1 MKKEV
6 AVMTDLSE
14 LEKRIRVIEDI
25 EAIKKLKAKYFRCV
39 DKKLWEEMEE
49 IWVEDAVA
57 DYGMG
62 IELLQGRKAIME
74 FLKKNLARD
83 SMISVHQ
90 GHNPEI
96 EITSDTTARGV
107 WVLNDRLIIQTIATL
122 NGWRYYEDEYVKVN
136 GEWKKKSTKITN
148 ILEEWTQTKI

>member
-1 MKKEV
+1 M
-6 AVMTDLSE
+6 ADLSD
-14 LEKRIRVIEDI
+14 LEKRIRIMEDI

-39 DKKLWEEMEE
+39 DKKLWDEMEE
-49 IWVEDAVA
+49 IWIEDAVA

-62 IELLQGRKAIME
+62 IEVLQGRKEILE
-74 FLKKNLARD
+74 FLKKNLGRD

>member
-1 MKKEV
+1 M
-6 AVMTDLSE
+6 ADLSD
-14 LEKRIRVIEDI
+14 LEKRIRIMEDI

-39 DKKLWEEMEE
+39 DKKLWEEMET
-49 IWVEDAVA
+49 VLTEDAVA

-62 IELLQGRKAIME
+62 IELLQGRKEITE
-74 FLKKNLARD
+74 FLKKNLDRD

-136 GEWKKKSTKITN
+136 GEWKKKSTKIAN
-148 ILEEWTQTKI
+148 ILEEWTQTKV

>member
-1 MKKEV
+1 M
-6 AVMTDLSE
+6 ADLSD
-14 LEKRIRVIEDI
+14 LEKRIRIMEDI

-39 DKKLWEEMEE
+39 DKKLWDEMEE

-62 IELLQGRKAIME
+62 IELLQGREAILE
-74 FLKKNLARD
+74 FLKKNLDRD

-136 GEWKKKSTKITN
+136 GEWKKKNTRITN
-148 ILEEWTQTKI
+148 ILEEWTQTKT

>member
-1 MKKEV
+1 M
-6 AVMTDLSE
+6 ADLSE
-14 LEKRIRVIEDI
+14 LEKRIKVMEDI

-39 DKKLWEEMEE
+39 DKKLWEEMET
-49 IWVEDAVA
+49 VLTEDAVA

-62 IELLQGRKAIME
+62 IELLQGRKAIIE
-74 FLKKNLARD
+74 FLKKNLGRD

-122 NGWRYYEDEYVKVN
+122 NGWRYYEDEYVKLN

>member
-1 MKKEV
+1 
-6 AVMTDLSE
+6 MTDLSE
-14 LEKRIRVIEDI
+14 LEKRIRVMEDI
-25 EAIKKLKAKYFRCV
+25 EAIKNLKAKYFRCV
-39 DKKLWEEMEE
+39 DKKLWEEMET
-49 IWVEDAVA
+49 VLTEDAVA

-62 IELLQGRKAIME
+62 IELLQGRKAIIE
-74 FLKKNLARD
+74 FLKKNLGRD

-148 ILEEWTQTKI
+148 ILEEWTQTKT

>member
-1 MKKEV
+1 M
-6 AVMTDLSE
+6 ADLSD

-39 DKKLWEEMEE
+39 DKKLWEEMET
-49 IWVEDAVA
+49 VLTEDAVA

-107 WVLNDRLIIQTIATL
+107 WVLNDRLIIQTIATSS
-122 NGWRYYEDEYVKVN
+122 GWRYYEDEYVKVN

-148 ILEEWTQTKI
+148 ILEEWTQTKT

>member
-1 MKKEV
+1 M
-6 AVMTDLSE
+6 ADLSE
-14 LEKRIRVIEDI
+14 VEKRIRVMEDI
-25 EAIKKLKAKYFRCV
+25 EAIKNLKAKYFRCV
-39 DKKLWEEMEE
+39 DKKLWEEMET
-49 IWVEDAVA
+49 VLTEDAVA

-62 IELLQGRKAIME
+62 IELLHGRKAIIE
-74 FLKKNLARD
+74 FLKKNLGRD

-96 EITSDTTARGV
+96 EITSDTTARGI

>member
-1 MKKEV
+1 MAEP
-6 AVMTDLSE
+6 AE
-14 LEKRIRVIEDI
+14 LEKRIRVLEDI

-39 DKKLWEEMEE
+39 DKKLWDEMEE
-49 IWVEDAVA
+49 VWVEDAVA

-74 FLKKNLARD
+74 KKKKNLDRD

-96 EITSDTTARGV
+96 EITSEITAKGV

-122 NGWRYYEDEYVKVN
+122 NGWRYYEDEYVKVS

-148 ILEEWTQTKI
+148 ILEEWTQTKR